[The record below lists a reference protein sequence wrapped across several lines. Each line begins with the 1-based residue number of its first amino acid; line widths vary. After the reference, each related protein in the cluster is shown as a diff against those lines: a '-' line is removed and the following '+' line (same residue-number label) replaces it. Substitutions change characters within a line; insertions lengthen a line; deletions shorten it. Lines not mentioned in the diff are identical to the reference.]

1 MPHFTAAQR
10 RRIRRATRVEEP
22 RPGDDE
28 LNIVPFLDVV
38 VNLIMFLLLTMT
50 ASLAAREVH
59 AQLPTTDPRPSPRQP
74 VFRPTVVLTDG
85 GVFVSSAAGQ
95 HGPGC
100 ETGGDGPA
108 VPLVGGEPDW
118 LALRACAERMKAA
131 HPDARAATV
140 TADPGIEVQWV
151 IGAMDALRGPNDSL
165 FDDIALAAGVR

>member
-10 RRIRRATRVEEP
+10 RRIRRATRIEEP
-22 RPGDDE
+22 PPGDDE

-59 AQLPTTDPRPSPRQP
+59 AQLPTTDPSPARGEP
-74 VFRPTVVLTDG
+74 VFRPTIVLTEG
-85 GVFVSSAAGQ
+85 GVFVSSAAGH

-100 ETGGDGPA
+100 EAGGEGPA
-108 VPLVGGEPDW
+108 VRIVGGEPDW

-131 HPDARAATV
+131 HPDAHSATL
-140 TADPGIEVQWV
+140 TADPGIEVQWL
-151 IGAMDALRGPNDSL
+151 IAAMDAVRGPGDSL
-165 FDDIALAAGVR
+165 FDDIALAAGIR